1 MRDQLANS
9 LREIGSNIAY
19 NVKET
24 FTLRK
29 EDSPHKTS
37 EKIGVIGTL
46 GFWFIMLICFA
57 FIKPIE
63 KKPKYKEVQI
73 VLSSTP
79 VQKRAEESPAPA
91 APAPA
96 PASATEAVVES
107 QPSVPVEAAPVPTP
121 APAPVVEQPKKVAKP
136 VEKPAEKPVA
146 KTSTKPA
153 AKPIEK
159 TAAKPVA
166 KSEPVELAKS
176 VEDLMAEQFA
186 NKKSSKSADFDP
198 FAQFDDDDFEET
210 AAVTKTVSNNT
221 PAFSG
226 SAATATTSANQPVKS
241 ASTNSKSA
249 NQTSSNTTSSALGK
263 ISNAKFFGT
272 ASSSVD
278 TESTVQTTASGNDKV
293 SMVMENGSSRILLEP
308 SKPVINLSEAAAATI
323 DGSRKV
329 KIKFTV
335 TESGNVPRG
344 EILITPESSLSELV
358 RKEIRDQISK
368 WRFETADDVSKATF
382 EYNIVKYND

>member
-9 LREIGSNIAY
+9 LREIGSTIAY
-19 NVKET
+19 NIKET

-57 FIKPIE
+57 FIRPVE

-96 PASATEAVVES
+96 PASASETVVES
-107 QPSVPVEAAPVPTP
+107 QSAVPVEA
-121 APAPVVEQPKKVAKP
+121 APAPVVEQPKPAAKTTP
-136 VEKPAEKPVA
+136 KTVEKPAA
-146 KTSTKPA
+146 KTTPKPA
-153 AKPIEK
+153 AKTVEK
-159 TAAKPVA
+159 TAAKPVQ
-166 KSEPVELAKS
+166 KTEPVELAKS

-186 NKKSSKSADFDP
+186 NKKSSKSADYDP
-198 FAQFDDDDFEET
+198 FAQFDDDAFEET
-210 AAVTKTVSNNT
+210 ATVTKTVTNNS
-221 PAFSG
+221 PSFSG
-226 SAATATTSANQPVKS
+226 SAATATDSANQPVKS
-241 ASTNSKSA
+241 ESTTSKSS
-249 NQTSSNTTSSALGK
+249 NQPSSNATSSALGK

-272 ASSSVD
+272 APSSVD
-278 TESTVQTTASGNDKV
+278 SEATVQTTASGNGKV
-293 SMVMENGSSRILLEP
+293 SMVMENGSSRILLDP

-329 KIKFTV
+329 SIKFTV

-344 EILITPESSLSELV
+344 EILITPESILSELV

-368 WRFETADDVSKATF
+368 WRFEAADYVSKATF
-382 EYNIVKYND
+382 EYKIVKYND

>member
-1 MRDQLANS
+1 MRDQLANGI
-9 LREIGSNIAY
+9 REIGSN
-19 NVKET
+19 VKEL

-29 EDSPHKTS
+29 EDSPHRTS

-57 FIKPIE
+57 FVRPVE

-79 VQKRAEESPAPA
+79 VQKKAEESPAPA

-96 PASATEAVVES
+96 PATAATESSPAESAPAPTPVVRE
-107 QPSVPVEAAPVPTP
+107 TP
-121 APAPVVEQPKKVAKP
+121 APAVKETPKVAEKPKAVAKP
-136 VEKPAEKPVA
+136 VEKAA
-146 KTSTKPA
+146 SKPA
-153 AKPIEK
+153 AK
-159 TAAKPVA
+159 TASKAVA
-166 KSEPVELAKS
+166 KTEPVELAKS
-176 VEDLMAEQFA
+176 VEELMAEQFA
-186 NKKSSKSADFDP
+186 NKKSSKSADYDP

-210 AAVTKTVSNNT
+210 PAATKTVSNNA

-226 SAATATTSANQPVKS
+226 SAATATNTSTQPVKS
-241 ASTNSKSA
+241 TSSNSKST
-249 NQTSSNTTSSALGK
+249 NQTSSNSTSNALGK

-272 ASSSVD
+272 STSSVD
-278 TESTVQTTASGNDKV
+278 TEATVQTTASGNGKV
-293 SMVMENGSSRILLEP
+293 SMVMENGSSRILLDP

-329 KIKFTV
+329 SIKFTV

-344 EILITPESSLSELV
+344 EIIITPESILSELV

-368 WRFETADDVSKATF
+368 WRFETADYVSKATF
-382 EYNIVKYND
+382 EYKIVKYND